1 MAYSLDALAAYQRRR
16 WMQPNAHLY
25 MRPDAHRF
33 IRSDAARSMPNAD
46 RWRHPDEKLWNLHA
60 AHQRRAKFAPEMGQR
75 QPLAAELA
83 RLQAQ
88 HDALRGRFIAWKGEL
103 ARTRALERAEAKRL
117 KRRSDAA
124 WDKFIAALSG
134 TGTLAARR
142 CTPRIMIPTS
152 RACPPGIPTAVS
164 GRAMAPKR
172 CPRQEAQTIRASCRT
187 QRPTTTGFRA
197 RVMRRTIPHDSVR
210 REVALRLAN
219 RQQSRQN
226 GRRLLRNEAIS
237 LKPLPNGWQQ
247 PSD

>member
-124 WDKFIAALSG
+124 WDKFIAAFKRHWNACRKALHPSHYDPNQPRVPAGHPDGGQWTSDGPETVPATGGANDPRVLSDATPDNDWIPG
-134 TGTLAARR
+134 ARYAQNDSSRTR
-142 CTPRIMIPTS
+142 CV
-152 RACPPGIPTAVS
+152 G
-164 GRAMAPKR
+164 K
-172 CPRQEAQTIRASCRT
+172 
-187 QRPTTTGFRA
+187 
-197 RVMRRTIPHDSVR
+197 
-210 REVALRLAN
+210 
-219 RQQSRQN
+219 
-226 GRRLLRNEAIS
+226 
-237 LKPLPNGWQQ
+237 
-247 PSD
+247 